1 MSGQFSNV
9 KFFLYIYS
17 HTRVLYVIIN
27 SLEIQRFYSIYQETL
42 SLNLMRW
49 WDNMPMTHW
58 IIQFNLIGVNS
69 CVCMCVCVCK
79 TAETLSYEHS
89 NLITEI
95 IVEYERKC
103 REKGEWKEHER
114 ARARKREGQKTERE
128 SITNGQGTLSEKSTK
143 KSKSEC

>member
-69 CVCMCVCVCK
+69 CVCMCVCVQNSRNVIIR
-79 TAETLSYEHS
+79 TLEFNNRNYCGVWKKMPWEGGMKRAWTSTCEKERRTENREGEH
-89 NLITEI
+89 NKWTGDIE
-95 IVEYERKC
+95 
-103 REKGEWKEHER
+103 REKHKKE
-114 ARARKREGQKTERE
+114 
-128 SITNGQGTLSEKSTK
+128 
-143 KSKSEC
+143 